1 MRIVMP
7 LFQFRYLDS
16 EPFHFSGKEFR
27 IDKFDSVDEIPEVD
41 IFSKYDVDHMH
52 LESWAVVFENDDIEK
67 YKIKINMLLLSF
79 RIFSKGKPPF
89 IKYRLCKENIKK
101 CSRLSTP
108 MTYIHEFEKDL
119 LPHSVSDLERIDQGF
134 KALIEMDAISYEHHN
149 GQNCIEEDPTPYR
162 CHNALYFMYL
172 AIHTTHWI
180 DSFMFLMSTL
190 EAIFSKDKRKG
201 ATKTICTRV
210 SSFLESKPR
219 CEYTDIDHLYDIR
232 SRIVHGNIMAKK
244 DPGKNLKELHHLQY
258 IVIEC
263 MKKIL
268 QEKVCLKFIDKKTR
282 DSYLGTLN
290 VSR

>member
-27 IDKFDSVDEIPEVD
+27 IDNFDSADEIPEVD
-41 IFSKYDVDHMH
+41 IFSKYDVDHMN
-52 LESWAVVFENDDIEK
+52 LESWAVVFEHDDIER
-67 YKIKINMLLLSF
+67 YKIKNNLLLLSF

-119 LPHSVSDLERIDQGF
+119 LPHSISDLERINQGF
-134 KALIEMDAISYEHHN
+134 KALIEMDAISY
-149 GQNCIEEDPTPYR
+149 R

-172 AIHTTHWI
+172 ANHTTHWI
-180 DSFMFLMSTL
+180 DSFMFHMSTL
-190 EAIFSKDKRKG
+190 EAIFSKDKRGG

-210 SSFLESKPR
+210 SSFLESKSR
-219 CEYTDIDHLYDIR
+219 FEYSDIDHLYDIR
-232 SRIVHGNIMAKK
+232 SRIVHGNIVAKK
-244 DPGKNLKELHHLQY
+244 EPGENLKELHHLQFV
-258 IVIEC
+258 VIEC
-263 MKKIL
+263 MKKII
-268 QEKVCLKFIDKKTR
+268 QKKVYLKFIDKKTR